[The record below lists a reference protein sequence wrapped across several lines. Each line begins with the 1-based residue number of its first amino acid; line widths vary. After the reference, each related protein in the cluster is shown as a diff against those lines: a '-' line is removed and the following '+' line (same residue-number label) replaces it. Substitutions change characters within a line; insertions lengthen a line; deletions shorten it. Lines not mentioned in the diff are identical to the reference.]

1 MDLPRHVDL
10 PRRILVP
17 TDFSETAD
25 YALEYAVALAERIG
39 ALVDVLH
46 VYPTPVVPPDIV
58 ITVSM
63 LEHMARAGEESLLRK
78 VEPLRGSGVI
88 GDTMIKGGDARDAI
102 IETVNALNIDLVIM
116 GTHGKRDFRALFGSV
131 TEGVLRSITTPVL
144 ALKPRP
150 LRAT

>member
-1 MDLPRHVDL
+1 MDLPRRVDL

-63 LEHMARAGEESLLRK
+63 LEHLARAGEESLRRK
-78 VEPLRGSGVI
+78 VDPLRNSGVI